1 MVRGRRVRLAFFS
14 AFARRT
20 CSASSA
26 GDWGGVFKPREH
38 RVHALLCLAIIAF
51 LTVHARENSNM
62 TDESEDRF
70 DRYAGKGFAPYVS
83 ALGQLALAW
92 NDLHEALAGL
102 FWTLMNGPPQEGTVV
117 DRTPIH
123 IWHSLRSDLAQRE
136 MLKAAVTHSITDWG
150 ENRKEWFKEDVLWVL
165 DKTMDLSHAR
175 NDAIHSPLFL
185 NVFGPGPATLIPLHF
200 TFNPRAIGL
209 AKRNDLLGEF
219 RYCRDVAITLHDY
232 ARLLDGALVNPQRAW
247 PGRPGMPVR
256 RQKKSQKGFRGR
268 SRS

>member
-1 MVRGRRVRLAFFS
+1 
-14 AFARRT
+14 
-20 CSASSA
+20 
-26 GDWGGVFKPREH
+26 
-38 RVHALLCLAIIAF
+38 
-51 LTVHARENSNM
+51 M